1 MKKLLLLCL
10 PIAFLYA
17 CGPGA
22 HKTELVFDKKTDGLH
37 ITAVKDTFNAF
48 KETYYVTATVKNSG
62 KDIANA
68 FLVTAQY
75 IEKNGDITDETT
87 AGAGRAIAPGDSAKI
102 ETSYS
107 FPSADRLPYKVKV
120 SVKSTGF

>member
-1 MKKLLLLCL
+1 M
-10 PIAFLYA
+10 AFLYA

-37 ITAVKDTFNAF
+37 IVAVKDTFNAF
-48 KETYYVTATVKNSG
+48 KETYYVDSWVKNSG
-62 KDIANA
+62 KDVANA
-68 FLVTAQY
+68 FLVTVQY
-75 IEKNGDITDETT
+75 IDKTGDITDETT

-102 ETSYS
+102 ENVYS
-107 FPSADRLPYKVKV
+107 FPTADRLPYKVKV